1 MASNS
6 IGNGSTSFDRSTY
19 NQLMRGGYTY
29 KSPKLGD
36 TRTDRTNK
44 ANLAISRETNAY
56 NYLLASKQNDWN
68 LEQWNRENAYNT
80 PSAQRQRLLDAGLN
94 PNLMLD
100 GGDAGNARGLDSA
113 NYANAQ
119 PTTMQNPAQEKLG
132 MLQSIQG
139 VLQSANETAMQYAKQ
154 RSEIAN
160 LDSQTNAQNIQNS
173 YLRLFLDKNLE
184 KLGHDTTTSKWMS
197 KNSEE
202 SYAKTWLE
210 NNYMLNYG
218 FKQGRLQNNLTAQTI
233 SNLMTEQAFTSGRSN
248 LLQKEYQ
255 WFDDRVL
262 MDLYEASTRAALNGA
277 NEFYAMQQA
286 YKAVEETRGIKL
298 DNDMKDKLFDDV
310 YKTSHADLQ
319 KTLGYYGKNPY
330 EFGSMLRRN
339 EYTNA
344 YWSNRFSRNRAFN
357 DAQTPGFMGSGLS
370 IPNVVTNIADAIGY
384 TAW

>member
-6 IGNGSTSFDRSTY
+6 IGNGSTSFERSTY
-19 NQLMRGGYTY
+19 NQLLQGNY
-29 KSPKLGD
+29 KYKDGKLGAS
-36 TRTDRTNK
+36 TDRTNK
-44 ANLAISRETNAY
+44 ANLAIARETNAY

-68 LEQWNRENAYNT
+68 IEQWNRENAYNT

-132 MLQSIQG
+132 LLQSIQG

-202 SYAKTWLE
+202 TYAKTWLE
-210 NNYMLNYG
+210 NNYMLTYG
-218 FKQGRLQNNLTAQTI
+218 FKKGRLENNLISQQI
-233 SNLMTEQAFTSGRSN
+233 SNLMTEQAFTNERSN

-255 WFDDRVL
+255 WFDDRAL
-262 MDLYEASTRAALNGA
+262 MELYEASTRAMLNGSNA
-277 NEFYAMQQA
+277 YYAMQQA
-286 YKAVEETRGIKL
+286 FNVQEQTKGLKM
-298 DNDMKDKLFDDV
+298 DNDMKSKLFDDV
-310 YKTSHADLQ
+310 YKASQADLQ

-339 EYTNA
+339 DYSNA
-344 YWSNRFSRNRAFN
+344 YWQNAFSKVRNRN
-357 DAQTPGFMGSGLS
+357 QTLTPGLMGSGLS
-370 IPNVVTNIADAIGY
+370 VQNAYPFFEGLADMLGM
-384 TAW
+384 

>member
-6 IGNGSTSFDRSTY
+6 IGNGSTSFDRSVY
-19 NQLMRGGYTY
+19 NQLSQGNYVY
-29 KSPKLGD
+29 KEGKLGKS
-36 TRTDRTNK
+36 TDRTNK
-44 ANLAISRETNAY
+44 ANLAIARETNAY

-68 LEQWNRENAYNT
+68 VEQWNRENAYNT

-132 MLQSIQG
+132 LLQSIQG

-173 YLRLFLDKNLE
+173 YLRAFLDKNLE

-202 SYAKTWLE
+202 TYAKTWLE

-233 SNLMTEQAFTSGRSN
+233 SNLMTEQAFINERSN

-262 MDLYEASTRAALNGA
+262 MDLYEASTRASLNGA
-277 NEFYAMQQA
+277 NAYYAMQQA
-286 YKAVEETRGIKL
+286 YKAAEETRGIKL

-310 YKTSHADLQ
+310 YKASRADLQ

-339 EYTNA
+339 EYSNA
-344 YWSNRFSRNRAFN
+344 FWQNIYSRPRNKNAST
-357 DAQTPGFMGSGLS
+357 TPGIMNSGVSMQNLLNPLLD
-370 IPNVVTNIADAIGY
+370 IVGY
-384 TAW
+384 Y

>member
-19 NQLMRGGYTY
+19 NQLLNGNYRYQ
-29 KSPKLGD
+29 SPKLGD
-36 TRTDRTNK
+36 GKTDRTNK

-68 LEQWNRENAYNT
+68 VEQWNRENAYNA

-94 PNLMLD
+94 PNLMLN
-100 GGDAGNARGLDSA
+100 GGDAGNARGLDSS

-119 PTTMQNPAQEKLG
+119 PATMENPAQEKLG

-139 VLQSANETAMQYAKQ
+139 VLQSANDTAMQYAKQ

-184 KLGHDTTTSKWMS
+184 KLGHDTTTSKWTS
-197 KNSEE
+197 KNAEE
-202 SYAKTWLE
+202 TYAKTWLE
-210 NNYMLNYG
+210 NNYMLTYG
-218 FKQGRLQNNLTAQTI
+218 FKKGRLENNLISQQI
-233 SNLMTEQAFTSGRSN
+233 SNLMTEQAFTNERSN

-255 WFDDRVL
+255 WFDDRAL
-262 MDLYEASTRAALNGA
+262 MELYEASTRAMLNGSNA
-277 NEFYAMQQA
+277 YYAMQQA
-286 YKAVEETRGIKL
+286 FNVQEQTKGLKM
-298 DNDMKDKLFDDV
+298 DNDMKSKLFDDV
-310 YKTSHADLQ
+310 YRASQADLQ

-339 EYTNA
+339 DYSNA
-344 YWSNRFSRNRAFN
+344 FWQNTYSKHRNRNAST
-357 DAQTPGFMGSGLS
+357 TPGIMNSGVSMQNLLN
-370 IPNVVTNIADAIGY
+370 PLLDMFGY
-384 TAW
+384 Y

>member
-19 NQLMRGGYTY
+19 NQLLQGNY
-29 KSPKLGD
+29 KYKDGKLGAS
-36 TRTDRTNK
+36 TDRTNK
-44 ANLAISRETNAY
+44 ANLAIARETNAY

-68 LEQWNRENAYNT
+68 IEQWNRENAYNT

-113 NYANAQ
+113 NYANVQ

-132 MLQSIQG
+132 LLQSIQG
-139 VLQSANETAMQYAKQ
+139 VLQSANETSMQYAKQ

-184 KLGHDTTTSKWMS
+184 KLGHDTTTSKWTS
-197 KNSEE
+197 RNAEE

-233 SNLMTEQAFTSGRSN
+233 SNLMTEQAFTSERSN

-262 MDLYEASTRAALNGA
+262 MELYEASTRASLNGA
-277 NEFYAMQQA
+277 NEYYAMQQA
-286 YKAVEETRGIKL
+286 YKAAEETRGIRL

-310 YKTSHADLQ
+310 YKASRADLQ

-339 EYTNA
+339 EYSNA
-344 YWSNRFSRNRAFN
+344 FWQNIYSRPRNKNAST
-357 DAQTPGFMGSGLS
+357 TPGIMNSGVSMQNLLN
-370 IPNVVTNIADAIGY
+370 PLLDMFGY
-384 TAW
+384 Y

>member
-19 NQLMRGGYTY
+19 NQLLQGNY
-29 KSPKLGD
+29 KYKDGKLGAS
-36 TRTDRTNK
+36 TDRTNK
-44 ANLAISRETNAY
+44 ANLAIARETNAY

-68 LEQWNRENAYNT
+68 IEQWNRENAYNT

-132 MLQSIQG
+132 LLQSIQG

-173 YLRLFLDKNLE
+173 YLRAFLDKNLE

-233 SNLMTEQAFTSGRSN
+233 SNLMTEQAFTNERSN

-262 MDLYEASTRAALNGA
+262 MDLYEASTRASLNGA
-277 NEFYAMQQA
+277 NEYYAMQQA
-286 YKAVEETRGIKL
+286 YKAAEETRGIKL

-310 YKTSHADLQ
+310 YKASRADLQ

-339 EYTNA
+339 EYSNA
-344 YWSNRFSRNRAFN
+344 FWQNIYSRPRNKNAST
-357 DAQTPGFMGSGLS
+357 TPGIMNSGVSMQNLLN
-370 IPNVVTNIADAIGY
+370 PLLDMFGY
-384 TAW
+384 Y

>member
-19 NQLMRGGYTY
+19 NQLMRGDYTY

-68 LEQWNRENAYNT
+68 IEQWNRENAYNT

-100 GGDAGNARGLDSA
+100 GGDTGNARGLDSA

-119 PTTMQNPAQEKLG
+119 STTMENPAQEKLG

-202 SYAKTWLE
+202 TYAKTWLE
-210 NNYMLNYG
+210 NNYMLTYG

-233 SNLMTEQAFTSGRSN
+233 SNLMTEQAFTSERSN

-277 NEFYAMQQA
+277 NEYYAMQQA
-286 YKAVEETRGIKL
+286 YKAAEETRGIKL

-310 YKTSHADLQ
+310 YKASQADLQ

-339 EYTNA
+339 DYSNA
-344 YWSNRFSRNRAFN
+344 YWQNIYSKHRNRNAST
-357 DAQTPGFMGSGLS
+357 TPGIMNSGVS
-370 IPNVVTNIADAIGY
+370 MQNILNPLLDAFGFY
-384 TAW
+384 

>member
-19 NQLMRGGYTY
+19 NQLLQGNY
-29 KSPKLGD
+29 KYKDGKLGAS
-36 TRTDRTNK
+36 TDRTNK
-44 ANLAISRETNAY
+44 ANLAIARETNAY

-68 LEQWNRENAYNT
+68 IEQWNRENAYNT

-132 MLQSIQG
+132 LLQSIQG

-202 SYAKTWLE
+202 TYAKTWLE
-210 NNYMLNYG
+210 NNYMLTYG
-218 FKQGRLQNNLTAQTI
+218 FKKGRLENNLVSQQI
-233 SNLMTEQAFTSGRSN
+233 SNLMTEQAFTNERSN
-248 LLQKEYQ
+248 ILQKEYQ
-255 WFDDRVL
+255 WFDDKVL
-262 MDLYEASTRAALNGA
+262 MELYEASTRAMLNGSNA
-277 NEFYAMQQA
+277 YYAMQQA
-286 YKAVEETRGIKL
+286 YNVQEQTKGLKM
-298 DNDMKDKLFDDV
+298 DNDMKSKLFDDV
-310 YKTSHADLQ
+310 FKVTQADLQ
-319 KTLGYYGKNPY
+319 KNLGYYGKNPY

-339 EYTNA
+339 EYSNA
-344 YWSNRFSRNRAFN
+344 FWQNIYSRPRNKNAST
-357 DAQTPGFMGSGLS
+357 TPGIMNSGVSMQNLLN
-370 IPNVVTNIADAIGY
+370 PLLDVFGY
-384 TAW
+384 Y

>member
-19 NQLMRGGYTY
+19 NQLMRGDYTY

-68 LEQWNRENAYNT
+68 IEQWNRENAYNT

-100 GGDAGNARGLDSA
+100 GGDTGNARGLDSA

-210 NNYMLNYG
+210 NNYMLTYG

-233 SNLMTEQAFTSGRSN
+233 SNLMTEQAFTNERSN

-262 MDLYEASTRAALNGA
+262 MDLYEASTRASLNGA
-277 NEFYAMQQA
+277 NEYYAMQQA
-286 YKAVEETRGIKL
+286 YKASEETRGIKL

-310 YKTSHADLQ
+310 YKASRADLQ

-339 EYTNA
+339 DYSNA
-344 YWSNRFSRNRAFN
+344 FWQNIYSKHRNNNA
-357 DAQTPGFMGSGLS
+357 ATTPGIMNSGVSVQNLLN
-370 IPNVVTNIADAIGY
+370 PLLDYFGY
-384 TAW
+384 Y

>member
-19 NQLMRGGYTY
+19 NQLLQGNY
-29 KSPKLGD
+29 KYKDGKLGAS
-36 TRTDRTNK
+36 TDRTNK
-44 ANLAISRETNAY
+44 ANLAIARETNAY

-68 LEQWNRENAYNT
+68 VEQWNRENAYNT

-113 NYANAQ
+113 DYANAQ
-119 PTTMQNPAQEKLG
+119 PSTMQNPAQEKLG
-132 MLQSIQG
+132 LLQSIQG

-173 YLRLFLDKNLE
+173 YLRAFLDKNLE

-233 SNLMTEQAFTSGRSN
+233 SNLMTEQAFTSERSN

-286 YKAVEETRGIKL
+286 YKAAEETRGIKL

-310 YKTSHADLQ
+310 YKASHADLQ

-339 EYTNA
+339 EYSNA
-344 YWSNRFSRNRAFN
+344 FWQNIYSRPRNKNAST
-357 DAQTPGFMGSGLS
+357 TPGIMNSGVSMQNLLN
-370 IPNVVTNIADAIGY
+370 PLLDMFGY
-384 TAW
+384 Y

>member
-19 NQLMRGGYTY
+19 NQLLQGNY
-29 KSPKLGD
+29 KYKDGKLGAS
-36 TRTDRTNK
+36 TDRTNK
-44 ANLAISRETNAY
+44 ANLAIARETNAY

-68 LEQWNRENAYNT
+68 IEQWNRENAYNT
-80 PSAQRQRLLDAGLN
+80 PFAQRQRLLDAGLN

-132 MLQSIQG
+132 LLQSIQG

-173 YLRLFLDKNLE
+173 YLRAFLDKNLE

-210 NNYMLNYG
+210 NNYMLTYG

-233 SNLMTEQAFTSGRSN
+233 SNLMTEQAFTNERSN

-262 MDLYEASTRAALNGA
+262 MDLYEASTRASLNGA
-277 NEFYAMQQA
+277 NEYYAMQQA
-286 YKAVEETRGIKL
+286 YKAAEETRGIKL

-310 YKTSHADLQ
+310 YKASRADLQ

-339 EYTNA
+339 EYSNA
-344 YWSNRFSRNRAFN
+344 FWQNIYSRPRNKNAST
-357 DAQTPGFMGSGLS
+357 TPGIMNSGVSMQNLLN
-370 IPNVVTNIADAIGY
+370 PLLDMVGY
-384 TAW
+384 Y

>member
-19 NQLMRGGYTY
+19 NQLLQGNY
-29 KSPKLGD
+29 KYKDGKLGAS
-36 TRTDRTNK
+36 TDRTNK
-44 ANLAISRETNAY
+44 ANLAIARETNAY

-68 LEQWNRENAYNT
+68 IEQWNRENAYNT

-119 PTTMQNPAQEKLG
+119 PTAMQNPAQEKLG

-184 KLGHDTTTSKWMS
+184 KLGHDTTTSKWTS
-197 KNSEE
+197 RNAEE

-233 SNLMTEQAFTSGRSN
+233 SNLMTEQAFTNERSN

-277 NEFYAMQQA
+277 NEYYAMQQA
-286 YKAVEETRGIKL
+286 YKAAEETRGIKL

-310 YKTSHADLQ
+310 YKTSRADLQ

-339 EYTNA
+339 EYSNA
-344 YWSNRFSRNRAFN
+344 FWQNIYSRPRNKNAST
-357 DAQTPGFMGSGLS
+357 TPGIMNSGVSMQNLLN
-370 IPNVVTNIADAIGY
+370 PLMDMFGY
-384 TAW
+384 Y

>member
-19 NQLMRGGYTY
+19 NQLLQGNY
-29 KSPKLGD
+29 KYKDGKLGAS
-36 TRTDRTNK
+36 TDRTNK
-44 ANLAISRETNAY
+44 ANLAIARETNAY

-68 LEQWNRENAYNT
+68 VEQWNRENAYNT

-132 MLQSIQG
+132 LLQSIQG

-173 YLRLFLDKNLE
+173 YLRLFLDKDLE
-184 KLGHDTTTSKWMS
+184 KRGYDTTTSKWMS

-202 SYAKTWLE
+202 LYAKTWLE
-210 NNYMLNYG
+210 NNYMLTYG
-218 FKQGRLQNNLTAQTI
+218 FKKGRLENNLISQQI
-233 SNLMTEQAFTSGRSN
+233 SNLMTEQAFTNERSN

-255 WFDDRVL
+255 WFDDKAL
-262 MDLYEASTRAALNGA
+262 MELYEASTRAMLNGS
-277 NEFYAMQQA
+277 NSYYAMQQA
-286 YKAVEETRGIKL
+286 FNVQEQTKGLKM
-298 DNDMKDKLFDDV
+298 DNDMKSKLFDDV
-310 YKTSHADLQ
+310 YKVSQADLQ

-339 EYTNA
+339 DYSNA
-344 YWSNRFSRNRAFN
+344 YWQNAFSKIRNRN
-357 DAQTPGFMGSGLS
+357 QTLTPGLMGSGLS
-370 IPNVVTNIADAIGY
+370 VQNAYPFFEGLADMLGM
-384 TAW
+384 

>member
-19 NQLMRGGYTY
+19 NQLVKGDYVYKDGG
-29 KSPKLGD
+29 KLNGS
-36 TRTDRTNK
+36 TDRTNR
-44 ANLAISRETNAY
+44 ANLAIARETNAY

-68 LEQWNRENAYNT
+68 VEQWNRENAYNT

-113 NYANAQ
+113 DYANAQ

-139 VLQSANETAMQYAKQ
+139 VLQSANDTAMQYAKQ

-202 SYAKTWLE
+202 TYAKTWLE

-233 SNLMTEQAFTSGRSN
+233 SNLITEQAFTSNRSN

-262 MDLYEASTRAALNGA
+262 MDLYEASTRASLNGA

-310 YKTSHADLQ
+310 YKSSQADLQ

-339 EYTNA
+339 EYSNT
-344 YWSNRFSRNRAFN
+344 YWSHRFSRNRAFN
-357 DAQTPGFMGSGLS
+357 AAQTPGFMGSGVS
-370 IPNVVTNIADAIGY
+370 IPNFMTNFADAIGY

>member
-19 NQLMRGGYTY
+19 NQLMRGDYAY

-68 LEQWNRENAYNT
+68 IEQWTRENAYNT

-184 KLGHDTTTSKWMS
+184 KLGHDTTTSKWTS
-197 KNSEE
+197 RNAEE

-233 SNLMTEQAFTSGRSN
+233 SNLMTEQAFTSERSN

-262 MDLYEASTRAALNGA
+262 MDLYEASTRASLNGA

-310 YKTSHADLQ
+310 YKVSRADLQ

-339 EYTNA
+339 DYSNA
-344 YWSNRFSRNRAFN
+344 YWQNIYSRPRHKNAST
-357 DAQTPGFMGSGLS
+357 TPGIMNSGVSMQNLLN
-370 IPNVVTNIADAIGY
+370 PLLDMFGY
-384 TAW
+384 Y

>member
-19 NQLMRGGYTY
+19 NQLMRGNYAY
-29 KSPKLGD
+29 ESPKLGD

-68 LEQWNRENAYNT
+68 IEQWNRENAYNT

-173 YLRLFLDKNLE
+173 YLRLFLDKDLE
-184 KLGHDTTTSKWMS
+184 KLGYDTTTSKWMS

-202 SYAKTWLE
+202 TYAKTWLE
-210 NNYMLNYG
+210 NNYMLTYG
-218 FKQGRLQNNLTAQTI
+218 FKKGRLENNLISQQI
-233 SNLMTEQAFTSGRSN
+233 SNLMTEQAFTNERSN

-262 MDLYEASTRAALNGA
+262 MDLYEASTRASLNGA

-286 YKAVEETRGIKL
+286 YKSAEETRGIKL

-310 YKTSHADLQ
+310 YKASHADLQ

-339 EYTNA
+339 DYSNAFWQNA
-344 YWSNRFSRNRAFN
+344 YSKHRNRNAST
-357 DAQTPGFMGSGLS
+357 TPGIMNSGVSMQNLLN
-370 IPNVVTNIADAIGY
+370 PLLDAFGFY
-384 TAW
+384 

>member
-6 IGNGSTSFDRSTY
+6 IGNGSTSFDKSTY
-19 NQLMRGGYTY
+19 NQLLQGNYTY

-36 TRTDRTNK
+36 GKTDRTNK
-44 ANLAISRETNAY
+44 ANLAIARETNAY

-68 LEQWNRENAYNT
+68 VEQWNRENEYNT

-94 PNLMLD
+94 PNLMLN

-113 NYANAQ
+113 NYATAQ
-119 PTTMQNPAQEKLG
+119 PATMENPTQEKLG
-132 MLQSIQG
+132 FLQSIQG

-173 YLRLFLDKNLE
+173 YLRAFLDKNFE
-184 KLGHDTTTSKWMS
+184 KLGYDTTTSKWMS

-202 SYAKTWLE
+202 TYAKTWLE

-233 SNLMTEQAFTSGRSN
+233 SNLLTEQAFTNERSN

-262 MDLYEASTRAALNGA
+262 MDLYEASTRASLNGA

-286 YKAVEETRGIKL
+286 YKAAEETRGIKL

-310 YKTSHADLQ
+310 YKASHADLQ
-319 KTLGYYGKNPY
+319 KNLGYYGKNPY

-339 EYTNA
+339 DYSNA
-344 YWSNRFSRNRAFN
+344 YWQNLYSRPRNKNAST
-357 DAQTPGFMGSGLS
+357 TPGIMNSGVSMQNLLN
-370 IPNVVTNIADAIGY
+370 PLLDMFGY
-384 TAW
+384 Y

>member
-19 NQLMRGGYTY
+19 NQLLQGNY
-29 KSPKLGD
+29 KYKDGKLGAS
-36 TRTDRTNK
+36 TDRTNK
-44 ANLAISRETNAY
+44 ANLAIARETNAY

-68 LEQWNRENAYNT
+68 VEQWNRENAYNT

-100 GGDAGNARGLDSA
+100 GGDTGNARGLDSA

-233 SNLMTEQAFTSGRSN
+233 SNLMTEQAFTNERSN

-262 MDLYEASTRAALNGA
+262 MDLYEASTRASLNGA
-277 NEFYAMQQA
+277 NEYYAMQQA
-286 YKAVEETRGIKL
+286 YKAAEETRGIKL

-310 YKTSHADLQ
+310 YKTSRADLQ

-339 EYTNA
+339 EYSNA
-344 YWSNRFSRNRAFN
+344 FWQNIYSRPRNKNAST
-357 DAQTPGFMGSGLS
+357 TPGIMNSGVSMQNLLNPLLD
-370 IPNVVTNIADAIGY
+370 IFGY
-384 TAW
+384 Y

>member
-19 NQLMRGGYTY
+19 NQLLQGNY
-29 KSPKLGD
+29 KYKDGKLGAS
-36 TRTDRTNK
+36 TDRTNK
-44 ANLAISRETNAY
+44 ANLAIARETNAY

-68 LEQWNRENAYNT
+68 IEQWNRENAYNT

-100 GGDAGNARGLDSA
+100 GGDTGNARGLDSA

-119 PTTMQNPAQEKLG
+119 PTTMENPAQEKLG
-132 MLQSIQG
+132 LLQSIQG

-173 YLRLFLDKNLE
+173 YLRAFLDKNLE

-202 SYAKTWLE
+202 TYAKTWLD
-210 NNYMLNYG
+210 NNYMLTYG

-233 SNLMTEQAFTSGRSN
+233 SNLMTEQAFTSERSN

-286 YKAVEETRGIKL
+286 YKAAEETRGIKL

-310 YKTSHADLQ
+310 YKASHADLQ

-339 EYTNA
+339 EYSNA
-344 YWSNRFSRNRAFN
+344 FWQNIYSRPRNKNAST
-357 DAQTPGFMGSGLS
+357 TPGIMNSGVSLQNLLN
-370 IPNVVTNIADAIGY
+370 PLLDMFGY
-384 TAW
+384 Y

>member
-19 NQLMRGGYTY
+19 NQLIKGDYVY
-29 KSPKLGD
+29 KNGKLGAS
-36 TRTDRTNK
+36 TDRTNR
-44 ANLAISRETNAY
+44 ANLAIARETNAY

-68 LEQWNRENAYNT
+68 VEQWNRENAYNT

-132 MLQSIQG
+132 LLQSIQG
-139 VLQSANETAMQYAKQ
+139 VLQSANQTAMQYAKQ

-210 NNYMLNYG
+210 NNYMLTYG

-233 SNLMTEQAFTSGRSN
+233 SNLMTEQAFTNERSN

-277 NEFYAMQQA
+277 NEYYAMQQA
-286 YKAVEETRGIKL
+286 YKAAEETRGIKL

-310 YKTSHADLQ
+310 YKVSRADLQ
-319 KTLGYYGKNPY
+319 KNLGYYGKNPY

-339 EYTNA
+339 EYSNA
-344 YWSNRFSRNRAFN
+344 FWQNIYSKPRNKNAST
-357 DAQTPGFMGSGLS
+357 TPGIMNSGVSMQNLLN
-370 IPNVVTNIADAIGY
+370 PLLDMFGY
-384 TAW
+384 Y

>member
-6 IGNGSTSFDRSTY
+6 IGNGSTSFDRSVY
-19 NQLMRGGYTY
+19 NQLSQGNYVY
-29 KSPKLGD
+29 KEGKLGKS
-36 TRTDRTNK
+36 TDRTNK
-44 ANLAISRETNAY
+44 ANLAIARETNAY
-56 NYLLASKQNDWN
+56 NYLLAAKQNDWN
-68 LEQWNRENAYNT
+68 VEQWNRENAYNA

-132 MLQSIQG
+132 LLQSIQG

-173 YLRLFLDKNLE
+173 YLRAFLDKNLE

-202 SYAKTWLE
+202 LYAKTWLE

-233 SNLMTEQAFTSGRSN
+233 SNLMTEQAFTNERSN

-262 MDLYEASTRAALNGA
+262 MDLYEASTRASLNGA
-277 NEFYAMQQA
+277 NEYYAMQQA

-310 YKTSHADLQ
+310 YKASRADLQ

-339 EYTNA
+339 DYSNA
-344 YWSNRFSRNRAFN
+344 YWQNIYSKHRNRNAST
-357 DAQTPGFMGSGLS
+357 TPGIMNSGVSMQNLLN
-370 IPNVVTNIADAIGY
+370 PLLDAFGY
-384 TAW
+384 Y

>member
-19 NQLMRGGYTY
+19 NQLVKGDYVYKDGG
-29 KSPKLGD
+29 KLNGS
-36 TRTDRTNK
+36 TDRTNR
-44 ANLAISRETNAY
+44 ANLAIARETNAY

-68 LEQWNRENAYNT
+68 VEQWNRENAYNT

-132 MLQSIQG
+132 LLQSIQG
-139 VLQSANETAMQYAKQ
+139 VLQSANDTAITYAKQ

-160 LDSQTNAQNIQNS
+160 LDAQTNAQNIQNT
-173 YLRLFLDKNLE
+173 YLRSFLDKNLE

-202 SYAKTWLE
+202 TYAKTWLE

-218 FKQGRLQNNLTAQTI
+218 FKQGRLQNNLISQQI
-233 SNLMTEQAFTSGRSN
+233 SNLMTEQAFTNERSN
-248 LLQKEYQ
+248 ILQKEYQ
-255 WFDDRVL
+255 WFDDKVL

-277 NEFYAMQQA
+277 NEYYAMQQA
-286 YKAVEETRGIKL
+286 YKASEETRGIKL

-310 YKTSHADLQ
+310 YKVSRADLQ
-319 KTLGYYGKNPY
+319 KNLGYYGKNPY

-339 EYTNA
+339 DYSNA

-357 DAQTPGFMGSGLS
+357 AAQTPGFMGSGLS
-370 IPNVVTNIADAIGY
+370 IPNFMTNLSDVLNL
-384 TAW
+384 W

>member
-19 NQLMRGGYTY
+19 NQLIKGDYVY
-29 KSPKLGD
+29 KNGKLGAS
-36 TRTDRTNK
+36 TDRTNR
-44 ANLAISRETNAY
+44 ANLAIARETNAY

-68 LEQWNRENAYNT
+68 VEQWNRENAYNT

-184 KLGHDTTTSKWMS
+184 KLGHDTTASKWMS

-202 SYAKTWLE
+202 TYAKTWLE
-210 NNYMLNYG
+210 NNYMLTSG
-218 FKQGRLQNNLTAQTI
+218 FKKGRLENNLISQQI
-233 SNLMTEQAFTSGRSN
+233 SNLMTEQAFTNERSN
-248 LLQKEYQ
+248 ILQKEYQ
-255 WFDDRVL
+255 WFDDRAL
-262 MDLYEASTRAALNGA
+262 MELYEASTRAMLNGSNA
-277 NEFYAMQQA
+277 YYAMQQA
-286 YKAVEETRGIKL
+286 FNVQEQTKGLKM
-298 DNDMKDKLFDDV
+298 DNDMKSKLFDDV
-310 YKTSHADLQ
+310 YKASQADLQ

-339 EYTNA
+339 EYSNA
-344 YWSNRFSRNRAFN
+344 FWSNRFSRNRAFN
-357 DAQTPGFMGSGLS
+357 AAQTPGFMGSGLS
-370 IPNVVTNIADAIGY
+370 IPNFMTNLSDVLNL
-384 TAW
+384 W

>member
-6 IGNGSTSFDRSTY
+6 IGNGSTSFDKSTY
-19 NQLMRGGYTY
+19 NQLLQGNYSY

-68 LEQWNRENAYNT
+68 VEQWNRENEYNS

-94 PNLMLD
+94 PNLMLN

-119 PTTMQNPAQEKLG
+119 PATMENSAQEKLG
-132 MLQSIQG
+132 LLQSIQG
-139 VLQSANETAMQYAKQ
+139 VLQSANATAMQYAKQ

-173 YLRLFLDKNLE
+173 YLSAFLDKNLE

-202 SYAKTWLE
+202 TYAKTWLE

-218 FKQGRLQNNLTAQTI
+218 FKQGRLQNNLVAQQI
-233 SNLMTEQAFTSGRSN
+233 SNLMTEQAFTSERSN

-255 WFDDRVL
+255 WFDQKAL
-262 MDLYEASTRAALNGA
+262 MDLYEASTRAMLNGSNA
-277 NEFYAMQQA
+277 YYAMQQA
-286 YKAVEETRGIKL
+286 YNVQEQTKGLKM
-298 DNDMKDKLFDDV
+298 DNEMKSKLFDDV
-310 YKTSHADLQ
+310 YKVSQSELQ
-319 KTLGYYGKNPY
+319 KNLGYYGNNPR
-330 EFGSMLRRN
+330 EFGAMLRRN
-339 EYTNA
+339 EYSNA
-344 YWSNRFSRNRAFN
+344 FWSNRFSRNRAFN
-357 DAQTPGFMGSGLS
+357 AAQTPGFMGSGLS
-370 IPNVVTNIADAIGY
+370 IPNFMTNLSDVLGL
-384 TAW
+384 W

>member
-19 NQLMRGGYTY
+19 NQLMRGDYAY

-68 LEQWNRENAYNT
+68 IEQWNRENAYNT

-132 MLQSIQG
+132 LLQSIQG

-173 YLRLFLDKNLE
+173 YLRAFLDKNLE

-233 SNLMTEQAFTSGRSN
+233 SNLMTEQAFTSERSN

-262 MDLYEASTRAALNGA
+262 MDLYEASTRASLNGA
-277 NEFYAMQQA
+277 NEYYAMQQA
-286 YKAVEETRGIKL
+286 YKAAEETRGIKL
-298 DNDMKDKLFDDV
+298 DNDMKSKLFDDV
-310 YKTSHADLQ
+310 YKASRADLQ

-339 EYTNA
+339 EYSNA
-344 YWSNRFSRNRAFN
+344 FWQNSFSKIRNRN
-357 DAQTPGFMGSGLS
+357 QTLTPGLMGSGLS
-370 IPNVVTNIADAIGY
+370 VQNAYPFFEGIADMLGM
-384 TAW
+384 

>member
-19 NQLMRGGYTY
+19 NQLMSGNYTY

-68 LEQWNRENAYNT
+68 IEQWNRENVYNA

-119 PTTMQNPAQEKLG
+119 PTTMENSAQEKLG
-132 MLQSIQG
+132 LLQSIQG

-184 KLGHDTTTSKWMS
+184 KLGHDTTTSKWLS

-202 SYAKTWLE
+202 TYAKTWLE
-210 NNYMLNYG
+210 NNYMLTYG

-233 SNLMTEQAFTSGRSN
+233 SNLMTEQAFTSERSN

-262 MDLYEASTRAALNGA
+262 MDLYEASTRASLNGA

-310 YKTSHADLQ
+310 YKASQADLQ
-319 KTLGYYGKNPY
+319 KTLGYYGKKPY

-339 EYTNA
+339 DYSNA
-344 YWSNRFSRNRAFN
+344 YWQNIYSKHRNRNAST
-357 DAQTPGFMGSGLS
+357 TPGIMNSGVS
-370 IPNVVTNIADAIGY
+370 MQNILNPLLDAFGFY
-384 TAW
+384 

>member
-19 NQLMRGGYTY
+19 NQLLNGNYRYQ
-29 KSPKLGD
+29 SPKLGD
-36 TRTDRTNK
+36 GKTDRTNK

-68 LEQWNRENAYNT
+68 VEQWNRENAYNT

-94 PNLMLD
+94 PNLMLN
-100 GGDAGNARGLDSA
+100 GGDAGNARGLDSS

-119 PTTMQNPAQEKLG
+119 PATMENPAQEKLG

-173 YLRLFLDKNLE
+173 YLRAFLDKNLE

-202 SYAKTWLE
+202 TYAKTWLD
-210 NNYMLNYG
+210 NNYMLTYG

-233 SNLMTEQAFTSGRSN
+233 SNLMTEQAFTNERSN

-262 MDLYEASTRAALNGA
+262 MDLYEASTRASLNGA

-298 DNDMKDKLFDDV
+298 DNDMKDKLFDYV
-310 YKTSHADLQ
+310 YRVSQADLQ

-339 EYTNA
+339 EYSNNYWQHIYSRPRNKNA
-344 YWSNRFSRNRAFN
+344 ST
-357 DAQTPGFMGSGLS
+357 TPGIMNSGVSMQNLLN
-370 IPNVVTNIADAIGY
+370 PLLDMFGY
-384 TAW
+384 Y

>member
-19 NQLMRGGYTY
+19 NQLLQGNY
-29 KSPKLGD
+29 KYKDGKLGAS
-36 TRTDRTNK
+36 TDRTNK
-44 ANLAISRETNAY
+44 ANLAIARETNAY

-68 LEQWNRENAYNT
+68 VEQWNRENAYNT

-132 MLQSIQG
+132 LLQSIQG

-160 LDSQTNAQNIQNS
+160 LNSQTNAQNIQNS
-173 YLRLFLDKNLE
+173 YLRAFLDKNLE

-233 SNLMTEQAFTSGRSN
+233 SNLMTEQAFTNERSN
-248 LLQKEYQ
+248 LLLKEYQ

-262 MDLYEASTRAALNGA
+262 MDLYEASTRASLNGA
-277 NEFYAMQQA
+277 NEYYAMQQA
-286 YKAVEETRGIKL
+286 YKAAEETRGVKL

-310 YKTSHADLQ
+310 YKTSRADLQ

-339 EYTNA
+339 DYSNA
-344 YWSNRFSRNRAFN
+344 FWQNLYSKHRNRNAST
-357 DAQTPGFMGSGLS
+357 TPGIMNSGISMQNPLN
-370 IPNVVTNIADAIGY
+370 PLLDVFGFY
-384 TAW
+384 

>member
-6 IGNGSTSFDRSTY
+6 IGNGSTSFDRSVY
-19 NQLMRGGYTY
+19 NQLSQGNYVY
-29 KSPKLGD
+29 KEGKLGKS
-36 TRTDRTNK
+36 TDRTNK
-44 ANLAISRETNAY
+44 ANLAIARETNAY
-56 NYLLASKQNDWN
+56 NYLLAAKQNDWN
-68 LEQWNRENAYNT
+68 VEQWNRENAYNT

-132 MLQSIQG
+132 LLQSIQG
-139 VLQSANETAMQYAKQ
+139 VLHSANETAMQYAKQ

-173 YLRLFLDKNLE
+173 YLRAFLDKNLE

-233 SNLMTEQAFTSGRSN
+233 SNLMTEQAFTSERSN

-262 MDLYEASTRAALNGA
+262 MDLYEASTRASLNGA
-277 NEFYAMQQA
+277 NEYYAMQQA
-286 YKAVEETRGIKL
+286 YKASEETRGIKL

-310 YKTSHADLQ
+310 YKASRADLQ
-319 KTLGYYGKNPY
+319 KNLGYYGKNPY

-339 EYTNA
+339 EYSNA
-344 YWSNRFSRNRAFN
+344 FWQNIYSRPRNKNAST
-357 DAQTPGFMGSGLS
+357 TPGIMNSGVSMQNLLN
-370 IPNVVTNIADAIGY
+370 PLLDMFGY
-384 TAW
+384 Y

>member
-19 NQLMRGGYTY
+19 NRLVKGDYVYKDGG
-29 KSPKLGD
+29 KLNGS
-36 TRTDRTNK
+36 TDRTNR
-44 ANLAISRETNAY
+44 ANLAIARETNAY
-56 NYLLASKQNDWN
+56 NYLLASRQNDWN
-68 LEQWNRENAYNT
+68 IEQWNRENAYNT

-139 VLQSANETAMQYAKQ
+139 VLQSANDTAITYAKQ

-160 LDSQTNAQNIQNS
+160 LDAQTNAQNIQNT
-173 YLRLFLDKNLE
+173 YLRAFLDKNLE
-184 KLGHDTTTSKWMS
+184 KLGHDTTTSKWTS
-197 KNSEE
+197 RNAEE

-218 FKQGRLQNNLTAQTI
+218 FKQGRLQNNLISQQI
-233 SNLMTEQAFTSGRSN
+233 SNLMTEQAFTNERSN
-248 LLQKEYQ
+248 ILQKEYQ
-255 WFDDRVL
+255 WFDDKAL
-262 MDLYEASTRAALNGA
+262 MELYEASTRAMLNGSNA
-277 NEFYAMQQA
+277 YYAMQQA
-286 YKAVEETRGIKL
+286 YNVQEQTKGLKM
-298 DNDMKDKLFDDV
+298 DNDMKSKLFDDV
-310 YKTSHADLQ
+310 YKATQADLQ
-319 KTLGYYGKNPY
+319 KNLGYYGSNPK
-330 EFGSMLRRN
+330 EFGAMLRRN
-339 EYTNA
+339 EYSNA

-357 DAQTPGFMGSGLS
+357 AAQTPGFMGSGLS
-370 IPNVVTNIADAIGY
+370 IPNFMTNLSDVLNL
-384 TAW
+384 W

>member
-19 NQLMRGGYTY
+19 NQLLQGNY
-29 KSPKLGD
+29 KYKDGKLGAS
-36 TRTDRTNK
+36 TDRTNK
-44 ANLAISRETNAY
+44 ANLAIARETNAY

-68 LEQWNRENAYNT
+68 VEQWNRENAYNT

-132 MLQSIQG
+132 LLQSIQG

-184 KLGHDTTTSKWMS
+184 KLGHDTTTSKWTS
-197 KNSEE
+197 RNAEE

-233 SNLMTEQAFTSGRSN
+233 SNLMTEQAFTNERSN
-248 LLQKEYQ
+248 ILQKEYQ
-255 WFDDRVL
+255 WFDDKAL
-262 MDLYEASTRAALNGA
+262 MELYEASTRAMLNGSNA
-277 NEFYAMQQA
+277 YYAMQQA
-286 YKAVEETRGIKL
+286 YNVQEQTKGLKM
-298 DNDMKDKLFDDV
+298 DNDMKSKLFDDV
-310 YKTSHADLQ
+310 YKASRADLQ
-319 KTLGYYGKNPY
+319 KNLGYYGKNPY

-339 EYTNA
+339 EYSNA
-344 YWSNRFSRNRAFN
+344 FWQNIYSRPRNKNAST
-357 DAQTPGFMGSGLS
+357 TPGIMNSGVSMQNLLN
-370 IPNVVTNIADAIGY
+370 PLLDMFGY
-384 TAW
+384 Y

>member
-19 NQLMRGGYTY
+19 NQLLQGNY
-29 KSPKLGD
+29 KYKDGKLGAS
-36 TRTDRTNK
+36 TDRTNK
-44 ANLAISRETNAY
+44 ANLAIARETNAY

-68 LEQWNRENAYNT
+68 IEQWNRENAYNT

-132 MLQSIQG
+132 LLQSIQG

-210 NNYMLNYG
+210 NNYMLTYG

-233 SNLMTEQAFTSGRSN
+233 SNLMTEQAFTSERSN

-262 MDLYEASTRAALNGA
+262 MELYEASTRAALNGA
-277 NEFYAMQQA
+277 NEYYAMQQA
-286 YKAVEETRGIKL
+286 YKVIEETRGIKL

-310 YKTSHADLQ
+310 YKASRADLQ
-319 KTLGYYGKNPY
+319 KNLGYYGKNPY

-339 EYTNA
+339 EYSNA
-344 YWSNRFSRNRAFN
+344 YWQNIYSRPRNKNAST
-357 DAQTPGFMGSGLS
+357 TPGIMNSGVSMQNLLN
-370 IPNVVTNIADAIGY
+370 PLMDMFGY
-384 TAW
+384 Y

>member
-19 NQLMRGGYTY
+19 NQLLQGNY
-29 KSPKLGD
+29 KYKDGKLGAS
-36 TRTDRTNK
+36 TDRTNK
-44 ANLAISRETNAY
+44 ANLAIARETNAY

-68 LEQWNRENAYNT
+68 IEQWNRENAYNT

-132 MLQSIQG
+132 LLQSIQG

-173 YLRLFLDKNLE
+173 YLRAFLDKNLE

-202 SYAKTWLE
+202 TYAKTWLD

-218 FKQGRLQNNLTAQTI
+218 FKQGRLQNNLTAQQI
-233 SNLMTEQAFTSGRSN
+233 SNLMTEQAFTSNRSN

-262 MDLYEASTRAALNGA
+262 MDLYEASTRASLNGA
-277 NEFYAMQQA
+277 NEYYAMQQA
-286 YKAVEETRGIKL
+286 YKASEETRGIKL

-310 YKTSHADLQ
+310 YKASRADLQ

-339 EYTNA
+339 EYSNA
-344 YWSNRFSRNRAFN
+344 FWQNIYSRPRNKNAST
-357 DAQTPGFMGSGLS
+357 TPGIMNSGVSMQNLLN
-370 IPNVVTNIADAIGY
+370 PLLDMFGY
-384 TAW
+384 Y

>member
-19 NQLMRGGYTY
+19 NQLLQGNY
-29 KSPKLGD
+29 KYKDGKLGAS
-36 TRTDRTNK
+36 TDRTNK
-44 ANLAISRETNAY
+44 ANLAIARETNAY

-68 LEQWNRENAYNT
+68 IEQWNRENAYNT

-173 YLRLFLDKNLE
+173 YLRLFLDKDLE
-184 KLGHDTTTSKWMS
+184 KRGYDTTTSKWMS

-202 SYAKTWLE
+202 TYAKTWLE
-210 NNYMLNYG
+210 NNYMLTYG
-218 FKQGRLQNNLTAQTI
+218 FKKGRLENNLISQQI
-233 SNLMTEQAFTSGRSN
+233 SNLMTEQAFTNERSN
-248 LLQKEYQ
+248 ILQKEYQ
-255 WFDDRVL
+255 WFDDKAL
-262 MDLYEASTRAALNGA
+262 MELYEASTRAMLNGSNA
-277 NEFYAMQQA
+277 YYAMQQA
-286 YKAVEETRGIKL
+286 YNVQEQTKGLKM
-298 DNDMKDKLFDDV
+298 DNDMKSKLFDDV
-310 YKTSHADLQ
+310 YKTSQADLQ
-319 KTLGYYGKNPY
+319 KTLGYYGANPY

-339 EYTNA
+339 EYSNA
-344 YWSNRFSRNRAFN
+344 FWQNIYSKPRNRNAST
-357 DAQTPGFMGSGLS
+357 TPGIMNSGVS
-370 IPNVVTNIADAIGY
+370 MQNILNPLLDVFGY
-384 TAW
+384 Y

>member
-19 NQLMRGGYTY
+19 NQLLQGNY
-29 KSPKLGD
+29 KYKDGRLGAS
-36 TRTDRTNK
+36 TDRTNK
-44 ANLAISRETNAY
+44 ANLAIARETNAY

-68 LEQWNRENAYNT
+68 VEQWNRENAYNA

-113 NYANAQ
+113 DYANAQ
-119 PTTMQNPAQEKLG
+119 PSTMQNPAQEKLG
-132 MLQSIQG
+132 LLQSIQG

-173 YLRLFLDKNLE
+173 YLRAFLDKNLE

-202 SYAKTWLE
+202 TYAKTWLD
-210 NNYMLNYG
+210 NNYMLTYG

-233 SNLMTEQAFTSGRSN
+233 SNLMTEQAFTNERSN

-262 MDLYEASTRAALNGA
+262 MELYEASTRASLNGA

-310 YKTSHADLQ
+310 YKASQADLR

-339 EYTNA
+339 EYSNAFWQNA
-344 YWSNRFSRNRAFN
+344 YSKHRNRNAST
-357 DAQTPGFMGSGLS
+357 TPGIMNSGVSMQNLLN
-370 IPNVVTNIADAIGY
+370 PLLDAFGY
-384 TAW
+384 Y

>member
-19 NQLMRGGYTY
+19 NQLVKGDYVYKDGG
-29 KSPKLGD
+29 KLNGS
-36 TRTDRTNK
+36 TDRTNR
-44 ANLAISRETNAY
+44 ANLAIARETNAY

-68 LEQWNRENAYNT
+68 VEQWNRENAYNT

-139 VLQSANETAMQYAKQ
+139 VLQSANDTAMQYAKQ

-202 SYAKTWLE
+202 TYAKTWLE

-233 SNLMTEQAFTSGRSN
+233 SNLMTEQAFTNERSN
-248 LLQKEYQ
+248 LLQKEYK
-255 WFDDRVL
+255 WFDDKAL
-262 MDLYEASTRAALNGA
+262 MELYEASTRASLNGA

-286 YKAVEETRGIKL
+286 YKALEETRGLKL

-310 YKTSHADLQ
+310 YKASQADLQ

-339 EYTNA
+339 EYSNN
-344 YWSNRFSRNRAFN
+344 YWQNIYSKPRNRNAST
-357 DAQTPGFMGSGLS
+357 TPGIMNSGVSMQNLLN
-370 IPNVVTNIADAIGY
+370 PLLDMFGY
-384 TAW
+384 Y

>member
-19 NQLMRGGYTY
+19 NQLIKGDYVY
-29 KSPKLGD
+29 KNGKLGAS
-36 TRTDRTNK
+36 TDRTNR
-44 ANLAISRETNAY
+44 ANLAIARETNAY

-68 LEQWNRENAYNT
+68 IEQWNRENAYNT

-119 PTTMQNPAQEKLG
+119 PTAMQNPAQEKLG

-173 YLRLFLDKNLE
+173 YLRAFLDKNLE

-202 SYAKTWLE
+202 TYAKTWLD
-210 NNYMLNYG
+210 NNYMLTYG

-233 SNLMTEQAFTSGRSN
+233 SSLMTEQAFTNERSN

-262 MDLYEASTRAALNGA
+262 MELYEASTRASLNGA

-310 YKTSHADLQ
+310 YKASQADLQ

-339 EYTNA
+339 DYSNA
-344 YWSNRFSRNRAFN
+344 YWQNSYSKHRNRNAST
-357 DAQTPGFMGSGLS
+357 TPGIMNSGVSMQNLLN
-370 IPNVVTNIADAIGY
+370 PLLDAFGY
-384 TAW
+384 Y